1 VQIIELALQLDEVL
15 PVNQIFNAILMLAF
29 LTVGQIFD
37 DTLALQQIDYLRE
50 AILKAFLRFFYFY
63 FGHRRTPLPA
73 VDRAGRSISRFLIG
87 KA

>member
-15 PVNQIFNAILMLAF
+15 PVYEVFDTILVLAF
-29 LTVGQIFD
+29 LTVSQIFD
-37 DTLALQQIDYLRE
+37 DTLTLQQINDLGKT
-50 AILKAFLRFFYFY
+50 ILKAFLRFFYFD